1 MQRRILLTGA
11 LGFAVCPGLAAAAD
25 AVWDVIVAGSGLAGL
40 SAAASALE
48 SGAERVLVL
57 EKGPVI
63 GGHSAMSSGSLAVVS
78 PRRQVLQP
86 VGDSVEQLVKDSRR
100 VGGRINEALI
110 RTIGEKS
117 EAAADWLEAMGV
129 PFSDVIFQAAGGLR
143 PRCISVSGGAA
154 GRIYVEAVNR
164 YARVRG
170 MQLQFASTV
179 AGLERFSD
187 RWRVTVRHTVTG
199 KERSLSAKTV
209 VLATGGFTANV
220 GMRMQFDARLD
231 ADMQTTANPH
241 GLYFDGATGDG
252 IRLAERLGAATADMD
267 KFLLL
272 AYSGGRLLEYAGAE
286 VYLTM
291 QGERFVNEAAST
303 GEIAETLF
311 ALPEKAMWVVT
322 DSRSVKGA
330 SLGLKLANG
339 YVKKSDSIA
348 EMARGMG
355 ITTSQ
360 LQSTL
365 ENYNRH
371 AKKGD
376 DPLFGK
382 SIFLQ
387 SIEKPPFY
395 WGMETLNVHNSLGG
409 LVINKEGAVLRKDG
423 TVIDGL
429 FAAGETTGGIFGRDR
444 LGGMALTS
452 ALVMGREAGQFAARR
467 ALVK

>member
-339 YVKKSDSIA
+339 
-348 EMARGMG
+348 M
-355 ITTSQ
+355 
-360 LQSTL
+360 
-365 ENYNRH
+365 
-371 AKKGD
+371 
-376 DPLFGK
+376 
-382 SIFLQ
+382 
-387 SIEKPPFY
+387 
-395 WGMETLNVHNSLGG
+395 
-409 LVINKEGAVLRKDG
+409 
-423 TVIDGL
+423 
-429 FAAGETTGGIFGRDR
+429 
-444 LGGMALTS
+444 
-452 ALVMGREAGQFAARR
+452 
-467 ALVK
+467 

>member
-1 MQRRILLTGA
+1 
-11 LGFAVCPGLAAAAD
+11 
-25 AVWDVIVAGSGLAGL
+25 
-40 SAAASALE
+40 
-48 SGAERVLVL
+48 
-57 EKGPVI
+57 
-63 GGHSAMSSGSLAVVS
+63 MSSGSLAVVS

-187 RWRVTVRHTVTG
+187 RWWVTVRHTVTG

-267 KFLLL
+267 EFLLL
-272 AYSGGRLLEYAGAE
+272 AYSGGRRGVSHDAGREVRERSGEYRRNRGNAFCVAGKSHVGGDGQPFCEGGVFGAE
-286 VYLTM
+286 ARKRLC
-291 QGERFVNEAAST
+291 EEIRF
-303 GEIAETLF
+303 
-311 ALPEKAMWVVT
+311 
-322 DSRSVKGA
+322 
-330 SLGLKLANG
+330 
-339 YVKKSDSIA
+339 
-348 EMARGMG
+348 
-355 ITTSQ
+355 
-360 LQSTL
+360 
-365 ENYNRH
+365 
-371 AKKGD
+371 
-376 DPLFGK
+376 
-382 SIFLQ
+382 
-387 SIEKPPFY
+387 
-395 WGMETLNVHNSLGG
+395 
-409 LVINKEGAVLRKDG
+409 
-423 TVIDGL
+423 
-429 FAAGETTGGIFGRDR
+429 DR
-444 LGGMALTS
+444 
-452 ALVMGREAGQFAARR
+452 
-467 ALVK
+467 